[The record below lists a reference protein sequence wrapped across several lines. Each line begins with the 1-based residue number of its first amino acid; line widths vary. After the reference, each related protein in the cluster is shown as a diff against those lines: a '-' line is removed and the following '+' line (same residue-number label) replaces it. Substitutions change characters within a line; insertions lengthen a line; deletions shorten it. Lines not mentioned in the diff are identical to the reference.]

1 MSIDLLSTEER
12 VSNYI
17 NSTKRISRESQI
29 NEENLKSLVNYVSTT
44 YRNGASTRDHN
55 PSQRI
60 NQKTANSV
68 HSVHESKPIKSKSS
82 LSSGKVQNEMFTKRN
97 SSGQQWMRYEQG
109 IFSAIKN
116 SKKVF
121 SLDEH
126 TGEFSS
132 RNKVKNSIVVRPTAP
147 NTTQKASTKA
157 KVNKS
162 PRKTNLKMM
171 TLVKG
176 VKMMEKSGQKEH
188 TPIPFKLDS
197 SQQYYN
203 KHLYNINSPANAD
216 QNKLMVSMSM

>member
-1 MSIDLLSTEER
+1 
-12 VSNYI
+12 
-17 NSTKRISRESQI
+17 
-29 NEENLKSLVNYVSTT
+29 
-44 YRNGASTRDHN
+44 
-55 PSQRI
+55 
-60 NQKTANSV
+60 
-68 HSVHESKPIKSKSS
+68 
-82 LSSGKVQNEMFTKRN
+82 MFTKRN

-203 KHLYNINSPANAD
+203 KHLYNISSPANAD
-216 QNKLMVSMSM
+216 QNKLMVSMSMQSKIDLANQLKKKKVSEPLYDSNRGSQKRMKLHTHSASGLPLAKTRTENPDRKEALKLIEQDFIR